1 MTEQISDF
9 LSALD
14 LSQHVLAF
22 VENDVDMDLLPTLS
36 DADLREL
43 GVDKLGHRKRILA
56 AAATL
61 GSVEGPEDSTSA
73 RAQKRLLTLMFA
85 DLVGS
90 TALSTRLSLEGYS
103 ETIREFQDAAIE
115 GVESYGGFVAKFL
128 GDGVLAYFGY
138 PQSHEDDAERAIQ
151 AGLALVKK
159 IGELAVPDGAGRL
172 EVRVGI
178 ETGLVVVGEI
188 VGRGAAQEHS
198 ALGSTPNLAARLQS
212 VADPGSVVVGPACRR
227 LSDGA
232 AEFENLGPHVFKG
245 FDDPLPVWRVVRFSG
260 SYDRLERRQG
270 DLAPLI
276 GREHEIG
283 ALEAALSRT
292 RLGAVGTT
300 HVIGEPGIGKSRLLR
315 EFITRQGDAFTSL
328 IGQCSP
334 HARTT
339 AFHLFIDLL
348 RRFRDTILAEGGSLE
363 GRLVDA
369 GLDQN
374 RHIPY
379 LRRLL
384 ELQTSIPG
392 IDPEL
397 IGSRTR
403 EALSEFII
411 TQGHLKPTVLYLNDL
426 HWIDER
432 SSNIL
437 DALVR
442 DPHRRGVLIVA
453 AFRPDYS
460 APWDDAP
467 GVEELILEPLSP
479 SEAVQLFRDHLAD
492 KGALADMMPFIERA
506 GGNPLFLEE
515 IARHFTLEPSGGPIP
530 DSSGI
535 PETLAGLLMQRVD
548 RLSPDARR
556 LVERA
561 SVIGREFDTRLLG
574 DEAARHMAELEKS
587 GIVQALSEQPDRF
600 KFHHALVQQVIYESL
615 LSEDRRLLHGEVAR
629 RLGDLYAGQE
639 VEVVEFLAQQFEAA
653 GNATAN
659 ARYALMAGNKAL
671 DLFALR
677 DAQGWYQ
684 KCIDLTGPAGEVD
697 DILLLARAVVNQ
709 TQILCWNGDFPA
721 MTELAQSH
729 LPRVQTLGEIEEVSR
744 LLTWIGEGYMHAG
757 RYADARQAMNRA
769 QAIGKTLGDEN
780 SVGYAMGLRLWL
792 DSIVGEGEA
801 FDELPSRSKSVEALG
816 KRLGDRYLFTLSHYA
831 RWAHATQVG
840 QVGAAAEEALR
851 LQAMGSKD
859 NYPPAECWGACLLAL
874 SQAQAGNMNDA
885 HAAAEHGEASA
896 ASGFDRLM
904 ADLALGMVLV
914 AADDPVPGLARLSA
928 APWRT
933 ERIGAF
939 YFAYAGD
946 AAYGRGLVRNGRIE
960 EGTSWLHEGMRWFDA
975 LGNRR
980 GKCLSMLG
988 LLEAAAKIGDAAE
1001 ARLWFEQTTIE
1012 AANAGMRGVEAEAGL
1027 IAASVSEKIGDID
1040 AAMAENARAQ
1050 LLVKPL
1056 GWLALEQRLNAQAR
1070 RLDAKKRS

>member
-1 MTEQISDF
+1 MTEQISEF
-9 LSALD
+9 LLALD
-14 LSQHVLAF
+14 LSQHVPAF
-22 VENDVDMDLLPTLS
+22 VENDVEMDLLPSLS
-36 DADLREL
+36 DADLRDL

-56 AAATL
+56 AAAAL
-61 GSVEGPEDSTSA
+61 GTTEGPADGTSA
-73 RAQKRLLTLMFA
+73 RAQRRLLTLMFA

-90 TALSTRLSLEGYS
+90 TALSTRLSLEAYR
-103 ETIREFQDAAIE
+103 ETIRDFQDAVSE
-115 GVESYGGFVAKFL
+115 EVESYGGFVAKFL

-151 AGLALVKK
+151 AGLALVKQ
-159 IGELAVPDGAGRL
+159 IGELTVPNGAGRL

-178 ETGLVVVGEI
+178 ETGFVVVGEI

-198 ALGSTPNLAARLQS
+198 ALGLTPNLAARLQT

-232 AEFENLGPHVFKG
+232 AEFETLGPHVFKG
-245 FDDPLPVWRVVRFSG
+245 FDDPVPVWRVVRFSG

-283 ALEAALSRT
+283 ALEAALSRA
-292 RLGAVGTT
+292 RLGALGTT

-315 EFITRQGDAFTSL
+315 EFITRQGDAFTLL

-348 RRFRDTILAEGGSLE
+348 RRFRDKVVADGGLLE
-363 GRLVDA
+363 DRLVEV
-369 GLDQN
+369 GLDRD

-379 LRRLL
+379 LRRLV
-384 ELQTSIPG
+384 EPQASIPG
-392 IDPEL
+392 VDPDL

-411 TQGHLKPTVLYLNDL
+411 IQGRFKPTVLYLNDL

-432 SSNIL
+432 SSNVL

-442 DPHRRGVLIVA
+442 DPRRRGVLIVA
-453 AFRPDYS
+453 AFRPEFS
-460 APWDDAP
+460 APWADAP
-467 GVEELILEPLSP
+467 GVEELVLEPLST
-479 SEAVQLFRDHLAD
+479 SEAVQLFRDYLAD
-492 KGALADMMPFIERA
+492 QNTLADMMPFIERA

-515 IARHFTLEPSGGPIP
+515 IARHFTHEPPEGPVAE
-530 DSSGI
+530 SSGI

-548 RLSPDARR
+548 RLSPEARR

-574 DEAARHMAELEKS
+574 AGGMRHLAELEQS
-587 GIVQALSEQPDRF
+587 GIVQALPEQPDRF
-600 KFHHALVQQVIYESL
+600 KFQHALVQQVIYESL
-615 LSEDRRLLHGEVAR
+615 LSEDRRSLHGDVAR
-629 RLGDLYAGQE
+629 CLEDLHAGQE
-639 VEVVEFLAQQFEAA
+639 VEVAEFLAQQSEAA
-653 GNATAN
+653 GNAIAT
-659 ARYALMAGNKAL
+659 ARYALMAGKRAL

-677 DAQGWYQ
+677 DAQGWFQ

-697 DILLLARAVVNQ
+697 DMLLLARAVVNQ

-721 MTELAQSH
+721 MTELARSH
-729 LPRVQTLGEIEEVSR
+729 LARVQTLGEIEEVSR
-744 LLTWIGEGYMHAG
+744 LLTWIGEGYMHAT
-757 RYADARQAMNRA
+757 RYADAKQAFDRA
-769 QAIGKTLGDEN
+769 QTIGEALGDES
-780 SVGYAMGLRLWL
+780 SVGYAKGLRLWL

-801 FDELPSRSKSVEALG
+801 FDALPSRSKSVEVLG
-816 KRLGDRYLFTLSHYA
+816 RHLGDRYLFTLSHYT

-840 QVGAAAEEALR
+840 QVGVAAEEASR
-851 LQAMGSKD
+851 LQAMGSRD

-874 SQAQAGNMNDA
+874 SQAEAGNLKDA
-885 HAAAEHGEASA
+885 FAAAEHGVASA

-914 AADDPVPGLARLSA
+914 AADDPSPGLARLSN

-946 AAYGRGLVRNGRIE
+946 AAYGRGLVRGGQLE
-960 EGTSWLHEGMRWFDA
+960 EGTAWLREGMRWFDT

-988 LLEAAAKIGDAAE
+988 LLEAAAKTGDATQ
-1001 ARLWFEQTTIE
+1001 ARLWFERTTNE
-1012 AANAGMRGVEAEAGL
+1012 AARAGMRGVQAEAHL
-1027 IAASVSEKIGDID
+1027 IVADVYEQIGDLD
-1040 AAMAENARAQ
+1040 VAMAENAAAKV
-1050 LLVKPL
+1050 LVQPL

-1070 RLDAKKRS
+1070 RLATKKRF

>member
-1 MTEQISDF
+1 MTEQISEF
-9 LSALD
+9 LLALD
-14 LSQHVLAF
+14 LSQHVPAF
-22 VENDVDMDLLPTLS
+22 VENDVEMDLLPSLS
-36 DADLREL
+36 DADLRDL

-56 AAATL
+56 AAAAL
-61 GSVEGPEDSTSA
+61 GSTEGPADGTSA
-73 RAQKRLLTLMFA
+73 RAQRRLLTLMFA

-90 TALSTRLSLEGYS
+90 TALSTRLSLEAYR
-103 ETIREFQDAAIE
+103 ETIRDFQDTVSE

-151 AGLALVKK
+151 AGLALVKQ
-159 IGELAVPDGAGRL
+159 IGEFTAPNGAGRL
-172 EVRVGI
+172 ELRVGI
-178 ETGLVVVGEI
+178 ETGLAVVGEI
-188 VGRGAAQEHS
+188 VGRGAAQEYS
-198 ALGSTPNLAARLQS
+198 ALGSTPNLAARLQT
-212 VADPGSVVVGPACRR
+212 VADPGAVVVGPACRR

-232 AEFENLGPHVFKG
+232 AEFETLGPHVFKG
-245 FDDPLPVWRVVRFSG
+245 FDDPVPVWRVVRFSG

-270 DLAPLI
+270 DLAPLV

-292 RLGAVGTT
+292 RLGALGTT

-315 EFITRQGDAFTSL
+315 EFIKRQGEAFTLL

-334 HARTT
+334 HAETT

-348 RRFRDTILAEGGSLE
+348 RRFRDTVVAEGGSLE
-363 GRLVDA
+363 DRLVEA
-369 GLDQN
+369 GLDRD

-379 LRRLL
+379 LRRLV
-384 ELQTSIPG
+384 EPHASIPG
-392 IDPEL
+392 VDPDL

-403 EALSEFII
+403 EALSEFMMM
-411 TQGHLKPTVLYLNDL
+411 QGRLKPTVLYLNDL

-432 SSNIL
+432 SSNVL

-442 DPHRRGVLIVA
+442 DPKRRGVLIVA
-453 AFRPDYS
+453 TFRPEFS
-460 APWDDAP
+460 APWADAP
-467 GVEELILEPLSP
+467 GVEELVLEPLST
-479 SEAVQLFRDHLAD
+479 SEAVQLFREHLTD
-492 KGALADMMPFIERA
+492 RGTLADMMPFIERA

-515 IARHFTLEPSGGPIP
+515 IARHFTHEPSEGPVL

-548 RLSPDARR
+548 RLSPEARR

-574 DEAARHMAELEKS
+574 AGGVRHLAELDQS
-587 GIVQALSEQPDRF
+587 GIVQALPEQPDRF
-600 KFHHALVQQVIYESL
+600 KFQHALVQQVIYESL
-615 LSEDRRLLHGEVAR
+615 LSEDRRSLHGDVAR
-629 RLGDLYAGQE
+629 CLEDLHAGQE
-639 VEVVEFLAQQFEAA
+639 VEVAEFLAQHSEAA
-653 GNATAN
+653 GNAIAT

-677 DAQGWYQ
+677 DAQEWFQ

-721 MTELAQSH
+721 MTELARSH
-729 LPRVQTLGEIEEVSR
+729 LARVQTLGEIEEVSR
-744 LLTWIGEGYMHAG
+744 LLTWIGEGYMHAT
-757 RYADARQAMNRA
+757 RYADAKQAFDRA
-769 QAIGKTLGDEN
+769 QTIGEALGDES
-780 SVGYAMGLRLWL
+780 SVGYAKGLRLWL
-792 DSIVGEGEA
+792 DSIVGEGET
-801 FDELPSRSKSVEALG
+801 FDALPSRSKSVEVLG
-816 KRLGDRYLFTLSHYA
+816 RHLGDRYLFTLSHYT

-840 QVGAAAEEALR
+840 QVGVAAEEASY
-851 LQAMGSKD
+851 LQAMGSRD

-874 SQAQAGNMNDA
+874 SQAEAGNLKDA
-885 HAAAEHGEASA
+885 FAAAEHGVASA

-914 AADDPVPGLARLSA
+914 AADDPSPGLARLSN

-946 AAYGRGLVRNGRIE
+946 AAYGRGLVRGGQLE
-960 EGTSWLHEGMRWFDA
+960 EGTAWLREGMRWFDT

-988 LLEAAAKIGDAAE
+988 LLEAAAKTGDATQ
-1001 ARLWFEQTTIE
+1001 ARLWFERTTNE
-1012 AANAGMRGVEAEAGL
+1012 AARAGMRGVQAEAHL
-1027 IAASVSEKIGDID
+1027 IVADVYERIGDLD
-1040 AAMAENARAQ
+1040 VAMAENSAAKV
-1050 LLVKPL
+1050 LVQPL

-1070 RLDAKKRS
+1070 RLATKKRY